1 MDHQHGRF
9 SLKRLF
15 LVLSCLLLS
24 ACTAGSNTQTSR
36 LVIGQGREFNS
47 LLAMGNNG
55 FTSSELI
62 NLTSSLLVT
71 LGPEGYAPDAAVSVP
86 SVANGGI
93 SRDGLT
99 ITYHLRHGMHWQDGK
114 PLTARDVLFTQTV
127 VMSPRSLAPIRDGFD
142 RVRTISAPDP
152 YTVVVTLKHPYRLF
166 VLDFLG
172 PESVTGILPE
182 HLLAHVADISRST
195 YASMPVGSGP
205 YRIVRWQHG
214 DSVTFAA
221 DPHWYGGSPAIKEI
235 VVRFIPDPTTRLT
248 QLRTHEIDAEL
259 NTSTDTAQQAR
270 SIPGYRVDAEITPAY
285 TELTFNLH
293 APVVSR
299 RAVRL
304 AIAQAIDTQTIAQ
317 NISRGLLSGRDG
329 ARGLFLWAYDPHAG
343 YPVYDPQAAKRRL
356 DAAGWH
362 LGSDG
367 IRRDSAGQRLAF
379 TIALRASRADDTRT
393 AAIVQQQLRAI
404 GIDAALKTY
413 SDQLFTAND
422 GFLSR
427 GQFSAELSNYYAN
440 IEPDPSL
447 FYACASRGLN
457 GFNESGYCDPAT
469 DADISASLAT
479 TDRHVVA
486 TLMSRVQR
494 RLNAEMPTVFFW
506 QAVDTNVVPAK
517 LRRFFDLLGEPFAN
531 AGSWTL

>member
-1 MDHQHGRF
+1 MYRHRGFHLRRF
-9 SLKRLF
+9 SR
-15 LVLSCLLLS
+15 VLLSLLLS
-24 ACTAGSNTQTSR
+24 ACAAGTNTQTSR
-36 LVIGQGREFNS
+36 LVIGQGSEFNS

-55 FTSSELI
+55 FTASELI

-71 LGPEGYAPDAAVSVP
+71 LGPKGYVPDAALSVP
-86 SVANGGI
+86 SLANGGI

-127 VMSPRSLAPIRDGFD
+127 VMSPRSLAPVRDGFD
-142 RVRTISAPDP
+142 SVRTISAPDP
-152 YTVVVTLKHPYRLF
+152 YTVVVKLKHPYRLF
-166 VLDFLG
+166 LVNFLG

-182 HLLAHVADISRST
+182 HLLTHEADIAHSA
-195 YASMPVGSGP
+195 YASMPIGSGP

-235 VVRFIPDPTTRLT
+235 VLRFIPDPATRLT
-248 QLRTHEIDAEL
+248 QLRTHEIDADFL
-259 NTSTDTAQQAR
+259 TSEQTAQQAR
-270 SIPGYRVDAEITPAY
+270 SIPGYRVDAETNAAY
-285 TELTFNLH
+285 AELTFNLH
-293 APVVSR
+293 APIVSQ

-304 AIAQAIDTQTIAQ
+304 AIAQAIDTQTIAK
-317 NISRGLLSGRDG
+317 NISHGLLSGRDG

-367 IRRDSAGQRLAF
+367 IRRDSTGQRLAF
-379 TIALRASRADDTRT
+379 TISLAAGGNAART
-393 AAIVQQQLRAI
+393 AAIVQQQLHTI
-404 GIDAALKTY
+404 GIDVALKTY
-413 SDQLFTAND
+413 SAQLFYAND
-422 GFLSR
+422 GIFRR
-427 GQFSAELSNYYAN
+427 GLYSAELGSYFAN

-447 FYACASRGLN
+447 FYACADRDLN
-457 GFNESGYCDPAT
+457 GANESGYCDPAT

-479 TDRHVVA
+479 TDRHVVT

-494 RLNAEMPTVFFW
+494 RLNAEMPTIFLW
-506 QAVDTNVVPAK
+506 QRVDTDIVPAK
-517 LRRFFDLLGEPFAN
+517 LTHFSDLLGEPFAN
-531 AGSWTL
+531 VATWSL